1 MTSEHCYIIT
11 QQFDLFFGMQVI
23 MSFSIMLLAIY
34 SKEIVA
40 NKSIFLLIA
49 NPGNWVNLII
59 MCLSIATIIDHFK
72 TKQQVNFLL
81 SLRKIKLF

>member
-23 MSFSIMLLAIY
+23 MPFSIIFLAIY
-34 SKEIVA
+34 SKEIVS
-40 NKSIFLLIA
+40 KSIFLLIA